1 MYRALSSKFGKGP
14 LAKKIIDLMSKLG
27 TIIDIKHNY
36 GSKIYPKN
44 QVILDCFY
52 AKHKCLSDILIWVI
66 DSHKIKWSVKK
77 QNRNIFFIFFI
88 TFLIGK
94 SKHAIGKKGGYFP
107 LGMGPKFGP
116 AGMADK
122 APMYRVEA
130 QYDMEEN
137 DRE

>member
-27 TIIDIKHNY
+27 KIIDIKHNY

-77 QNRNIFFIFFI
+77 QKTKQKHFFFFYY
-88 TFLIGK
+88 FLNWEK
-94 SKHAIGKKGGYFP
+94 
-107 LGMGPKFGP
+107 
-116 AGMADK
+116 
-122 APMYRVEA
+122 
-130 QYDMEEN
+130 
-137 DRE
+137 